1 MKKKDILLVF
11 SIIVLIIV
19 LFIVNNNINKEQA
32 DAIEIYVNNEIY
44 KTVPIN
50 AEEDLMIE
58 TGSEYNHIK
67 IHNGGVE
74 IVDAS
79 CKDNVCVNTG
89 FISKLSERIVCMPNK
104 VVIKINKIEDLDNID
119 NEEDVISE

>member
-1 MKKKDILLVF
+1 MKKKDILLIF

-19 LFIVNNNINKEQA
+19 LFIVNNSINKEKA
-32 DAIEIYVNNEIY
+32 EVIEVYVNNEIY
-44 KTVPIN
+44 KAVPIDS
-50 AEEDLMIE
+50 EEDLMIE
-58 TGSEYNHIK
+58 MDSEYNHIK
-67 IHNGGVE
+67 IHNGGAE

-104 VVIKINKIEDLDNID
+104 VVIKINKIGNLDDID
-119 NEEDVISE
+119 NKEDVISE